1 MANQYD
7 YSYNQNK
14 RILEIRDAQTNK
26 VLFVPKVASGAV
38 ENWQTT
44 RNADGS
50 TKIEYSIGNKH
61 FEHFVQGE
69 MYSTLITNP
78 SATQRWEAEKGFQ
91 ETRFAN
97 TRDEQACLSE
107 LGMKKVREEKSKTP
121 KARPYTPVP
130 TSKPMPSPTTPP
142 SPPAPAKPNP
152 KVSPKLEGL
161 TASEKALIQ
170 RDKESQKK
178 TASSSSTDP
187 YGPFLPPASASTSKA
202 PLTNPS
208 ASSSKA
214 EVGVSFP
221 PPSSN
226 TEHPN
231 HYHFEKKDGNLILK
245 DKDGNT
251 LYSTPATKENEFML
265 TNPNFDSDHDT
276 VQVSFPNKQGGHSLV
291 TVSPKNKTLLGLGS
305 PSVYAVESD
314 AKDNRTTLATNWR
327 GELDVKQTPE
337 QHRYMQKQTDRNQQI
352 ETVKINENS
361 LNTWKDRLSDAQKTN
376 KSPAEIKRLEQEVEW
391 AESIKKNSQETLNR
405 LELEL
410 NPKPTTPP
418 KPVMPPSK
426 PSSPSWWD
434 TLTGSPPTEPV
445 LVMGMDEGGTRPD
458 TMMLVNPTPKDKEL
472 GVVSLPRDTKAVGKN
487 GKPIKLNGAGGAEQ
501 TLPVVNESLGTDVKK
516 YIAIKPEVI
525 VDVVDALGGV
535 DVPVEKAMKYEDKTQ
550 KLKIDIPA
558 GDPKKGYKVNLK
570 GKDAEG
576 YVRFRADGNG
586 DVGRI
591 PRQQAF
597 VQALKEKAF
606 SPSVLPQV
614 PAIIQAVQKNI
625 KTNMTT
631 PELLQYANYAK
642 DAKLETS
649 TLQGSSPPLE
659 KGKPSYFIPNGN
671 QPALQNL
678 QRKTPTKP
686 ATPKKVNPPKPTETN
701 KK

>member
-44 RNADGS
+44 LNTDGS
-50 TKIEYSIGNKH
+50 TKIQYNIGNKH

-78 SATQRWEAEKGFQ
+78 NATQSWNAERGFQ
-91 ETRFAN
+91 EKRN
-97 TRDEQACLSE
+97 TNAKKVQSCLNE
-107 LGMKKVREEKSKTP
+107 LGMKDLRETP
-121 KARPYTPVP
+121 TNPV
-130 TSKPMPSPTTPP
+130 S
-142 SPPAPAKPNP
+142 KPNP
-152 KVSPKLEGL
+152 SD
-161 TASEKALIQ
+161 AS
-170 RDKESQKK
+170 
-178 TASSSSTDP
+178 DP
-187 YGPFLPPASASTSKA
+187 LLPPASASTPIPSPSPSPMVTPVNPASSATKA
-202 PLTNPS
+202 PKS
-208 ASSSKA
+208 

-226 TEHPN
+226 TQHPG